1 MIKKKFYIASLAFV
15 ALCCTEGVAQ
25 DITARIAGMES
36 NKEYMQLLRRD
47 EQVRLQTDSV
57 MSVIKDVRA
66 DMKKIAEERDSL
78 SQERNDSM
86 IIVLSD
92 AEAKVNS
99 LRAQKVKLMDQINT
113 MEQDFVL
120 ASVCKIGN
128 AGSEQSSNSLYNN
141 SYFAK
146 SIEPEDYKM
155 LLELHATEQSTYE
168 HVRNYV
174 ANYAKIKTLNDKYV
188 FAKTEAESE
197 ALFAEISDIMA
208 ENIALERQIAN
219 VWSDIYD
226 HKCYVYSYFLEKEN
240 RIDLLNIT
248 ENMMQEARQQKLN
261 ITDECVS
268 EYVVDYCLQ
277 KPVVLNYE
285 IYVAKMLN
293 LTPAIDSLSRAAR
306 VVRSVDYKMPTLE
319 VERRSFVDYEPIE
332 FHSRSPYTTSNPIPE
347 CVNYEYG
354 TIYRI
359 LLGVFKYKQQV
370 SIFRGAAPL
379 YVQVED
385 DGRFSYY
392 AGGLRTR
399 AEAESAVEIMKKKGF
414 RNPQIVEWCD
424 GEKTNLSAE
433 GVVRTS
439 YRIAISGGSLDDMV
453 RELISTMAKECQ
465 LSRLAEDRFL
475 VSSFES
481 RAVAERVA
489 EAIKKSDD
497 SLSVEV
503 QEIKPDPEDEDEE

>member
-1 MIKKKFYIASLAFV
+1 MIMKKFYILILAFV
-15 ALCCTEGVAQ
+15 TLCCTEGMAQ
-25 DITARIAGMES
+25 DIVARIAGMEA
-36 NKEYMQLLRRD
+36 NKEYMQLLQRE
-47 EQVRLQTDSV
+47 EQIRLQTDSV
-57 MSVIKDVRA
+57 MTIMKDMRA
-66 DMKKIAEERDSL
+66 DMKRMAEERDSL

-92 AEAKVNS
+92 AESKVNA
-99 LRAQKVKLMDQINT
+99 LRAQKVKLMDQINA

-120 ASVCKIGN
+120 ASVGKIGN
-128 AGSEQSSNSLYNN
+128 VGSAQGSNSLYNN
-141 SYFAK
+141 AYFAK
-146 SIEPEDYKM
+146 SVEPEDYKL
-155 LLELHATEQSTYE
+155 LLELHETELATYE
-168 HVRNYV
+168 YVRKYV
-174 ANYAKIKTLNDKYV
+174 ANYSKIKSLSDKYV
-188 FAKTEAESE
+188 FAQTEAESE
-197 ALFAEISDIMA
+197 ALYAEISGVMA
-208 ENIALERQIAN
+208 ENVVLERQIAS

-240 RIDLLNIT
+240 RMDLLNIT
-248 ENMMQEARQQKLN
+248 DNMMQEARQQKLN
-261 ITDECVS
+261 TIDECVS
-268 EYVVDYCLQ
+268 EYVADYCLQ

-306 VVRSVDYKMPTLE
+306 NVRSLDYKMPTLE
-319 VERRSFVDYEPIE
+319 VERRSFVNYEPIE

-359 LLGVFKYKQQV
+359 LLGTFKYKQQV

-379 YVQVED
+379 YIQAEE

-399 AEAESAVEIMKKKGF
+399 AEAESAVEVMKKKGF

-433 GVVRTS
+433 GVVRAS
-439 YRIAISGGSLDDMV
+439 YRIAISGGSLNDMV
-453 RELISTMAKECQ
+453 RGVITTMAEGCQ
-465 LSRLAEDRFL
+465 LSRLAEDKFL
-475 VSSFES
+475 VSSFDS
-481 RAVAERVA
+481 RAVAERVV
-489 EAIKKSDD
+489 EAIKRCDD

-503 QEIKPDPEDEDEE
+503 QEIKSEPEGEDEE

>member
-1 MIKKKFYIASLAFV
+1 MIKKKFYIVGLLFAM
-15 ALCCTEGVAQ
+15 LCCVKGQAQ
-25 DITARIAGMES
+25 DISARIAGMES
-36 NKEYMQLLRRD
+36 NKEYMQLLRS
-47 EQVRLQTDSV
+47 EAQVRQQTDSV
-57 MSVIKDVRA
+57 MMVIRGVRNQ
-66 DMKKIAEERDSL
+66 MKQQAEERDSL

-86 IIVLSD
+86 MLVLSD
-92 AEAKVNS
+92 SEGLINA
-99 LRAQKVKLMDQINT
+99 LRAQKVKLMDQINA

-120 ASVCKIGN
+120 ASVENIGS
-128 AGSEQSSNSLYNN
+128 AGSAQGSNSLYNN
-141 SYFAK
+141 AYFAK
-146 SIEPEDYKM
+146 SIAPEDYKL
-155 LLELHATEQSTYE
+155 LLEMHASEKATFDY
-168 HVRNYV
+168 VRNYV
-174 ANYAKIKTLNDKYV
+174 TNYSKIKALTDKYIL
-188 FAKTEAESE
+188 AQTEAESE
-197 ALFAEISDIMA
+197 ALYAEMSGIMA
-208 ENIALERQIAN
+208 ENIVLERQIAK

-240 RIDLLNIT
+240 RMDLLNIT
-248 ENMMQEARQQKLN
+248 DNMMQEARQQKLN
-261 ITDECVS
+261 TIDECVS
-268 EYVVDYCLQ
+268 EYVADYCLQ

-306 VVRSVDYKMPTLE
+306 NVRSLDYKMPVLE
-319 VERRSFVDYEPIE
+319 VERRSFVNYEPIE
-332 FHSRSPYTTSNPIPE
+332 FHNRSPYNSSNPIPE

-359 LLGVFKYKQQV
+359 LLGTFKYNQQP

-379 YVQVED
+379 YVQTEE

-399 AEAESAVEIMKKKGF
+399 GEAESAVEVMKKKGF

-433 GVVRTS
+433 GVVRAS
-439 YRIAISGGSLDDMV
+439 YRIAISGGGLDDMV
-453 RELISTMAKECQ
+453 REVITTMAEGCQ
-465 LSRLAEDRFL
+465 LSKLAEDKFM

-489 EAIKKSDD
+489 EAIEKCDD
-497 SLSVEV
+497 SLTVEV
-503 QEIKPDPEDEDEE
+503 QEIKSESESEE

>member
-1 MIKKKFYIASLAFV
+1 MKRFYIVTMAFA
-15 ALCCTEGVAQ
+15 ALCCTEGMAQ
-25 DITARIAGMES
+25 DISARIAGMEA
-36 NKEYMQLLRRD
+36 NKEYMQLLRRE

-57 MSVIKDVRA
+57 MNVIKDLRA
-66 DMKKIAEERDSL
+66 EMKNLAEERDSL

-86 IIVLSD
+86 VVVLSD
-92 AEAKVNS
+92 SEAKVNA
-99 LRAQKVKLMDQINT
+99 LRAQKVKLMDQINA

-120 ASVCKIGN
+120 ASVGKIGN
-128 AGSEQSSNSLYNN
+128 AGSEQGSNSLYNN
-141 SYFAK
+141 AYFVK
-146 SIEPEDYKM
+146 SLEPEDYKM

-168 HVRNYV
+168 HVCKYV
-174 ANYAKIKTLNDKYV
+174 ANYSKIKKLNDKYV
-188 FAKTEAESE
+188 FAATEAESE
-197 ALFAEISDIMA
+197 ALYAEMSGIMA

-240 RIDLLNIT
+240 RMDLLNIT

-261 ITDECVS
+261 TIDECVS
-268 EYVVDYCLQ
+268 EYVADYCLQ

-306 VVRSVDYKMPTLE
+306 NVRSLDYKMPVLE
-319 VERRSFVDYEPIE
+319 VERRSFVNYEPIE
-332 FHSRSPYTTSNPIPE
+332 FHNRSPYTTSNPIPE

-359 LLGVFKYKQQV
+359 LLGTFKYKQQV

-379 YVQVED
+379 YIQAEE

-433 GVVRTS
+433 GVVRAS

-453 RELISTMAKECQ
+453 REVISTMAEGCQ

-489 EAIKKSDD
+489 EAIKKCD
-497 SLSVEV
+497 SSLAVEV
-503 QEIKPDPEDEDEE
+503 QEVKPEPEEADE